1 MADSA
6 SIQIILNASGNLG
19 AAVDAASG
27 KVIALG
33 RAAKGAGGTVSKEV
47 QQAQQSIAT
56 LGIEASKA
64 FGGAG
69 SALGKFAGPLGA
81 LGGVAAVAG
90 LAIST
95 ALDLARAKFSA
106 LIEEPV
112 KLAKAMQDA
121 AASARELAKARD
133 AAILGNIDKAGGA
146 AEPLVARGGGQLLA
160 LARQI
165 STETGVPLDDV
176 SKAVQAGSNKGLSDE
191 ALRRLVQGAQ
201 LASRSGRMGFADAV
215 TAGVANRV
223 DAGFSPAE
231 TAADMVNRE
240 ALEAHRK
247 TATDERLRQLDM
259 HNRAQDKAR
268 AAFNAKR
275 QADYDRAQLAYNLGG
290 QVGDAPQIGPEFTPA
305 PFRSTVRFKPTA
317 TAADFASVE
326 ANLAASPVAQAI
338 QAKRLADAAAQ
349 DKGLTDI
356 ETRGGTVVGLDEARA
371 RADRRFPGLAKF
383 QEEDGK
389 LAADGDVASKRA
401 EAWSFL
407 GPWNPHWGEVKRIA
421 DERNR
426 RRVAFQGQGGFVGQD
441 DAETVDQF
449 NARVTAQKDNLD
461 QVRRKAG
468 VPFGEG
474 TSKIEML
481 LEKIAQN
488 TGDVAP
494 APVPNA
500 Q

>member
-33 RAAKGAGGTVSKEV
+33 RAAKGTSGAVTKEA
-47 QQAQQSIAT
+47 QQATQSIAI

-64 FGGAG
+64 LGGAG

-81 LGGVAAVAG
+81 LGGVAGVAG

-95 ALDLARAKFSA
+95 ALDLARQKFTA

-112 KLAKAMQDA
+112 KLGKAMQDA
-121 AASARELAKARD
+121 AASARDLAKARD
-133 AAILGNIDKAGGA
+133 AAILGNIDKVGGA

-165 STETGVPLDDV
+165 STDTGVPLDDV

-215 TAGVANRV
+215 SAGVANRV
-223 DAGFSPAE
+223 DPGFSPAE

-240 ALEAHRK
+240 GLEAHRK
-247 TATDERLRQLDM
+247 TATDERRRQLEM
-259 HNRAQDKAR
+259 HNRTQDKAR

-275 QADYDRAQLAYNLGG
+275 QADYDRAQLAWNMNG
-290 QVGDAPQIGPEFTPA
+290 QQGDAPQIGPEFTVA

-317 TAADFASVE
+317 TAADFASAE
-326 ANLAASPVAQAI
+326 ANLAADPVAKAI
-338 QAKRLADAAAQ
+338 QAKRIADAAAQ
-349 DKGLTDI
+349 DKGLTDVGS
-356 ETRGGTVVGLDEARA
+356 RGGAVVGLDEARA
-371 RADRRFPGLAKF
+371 RTERRFPGLAKF
-383 QEEDGK
+383 QEDDGK
-389 LAADGDVASKRA
+389 LAAEGEIASKRA

-407 GPWNPHWGEVKRIA
+407 GPWNPHYNEVKRIA

-426 RRVAFQGQGGFVGQD
+426 RRVAFQGAGGFVGNE
-441 DAETVDQF
+441 DAESVDQF

-474 TSKIEML
+474 TSKIEQL
-481 LEKIAQN
+481 LERIAQN
-488 TGDVAP
+488 TGEVAP
-494 APVPNA
+494 APVQAA